1 MHHFLFEFITGGGLS
16 GQSLPG
22 ALLREGEIMI
32 QTLSNELIEA
42 GYTDISLTRD
52 NRVKSSENKVE
63 QHIIERSLEEE
74 LPELIKGSDISWLIA
89 PETDDCLVTLAE
101 LFIKH
106 GNVFIGSTPDA
117 IRIATSKLLTSKI
130 LAEANI
136 NVVETKLLSEVLPSS
151 QTGWIIKP
159 DDGVGGE
166 SCYFINNKNKLAE
179 IIPEKENYNFIIQPY
194 IEGKHMS
201 MSLLVFD
208 NDVRLLA
215 CNEQYINI
223 KDDSVYLTAI
233 GVNECLLFKNEMM
246 ELAKKIVSEISGFA
260 GYIGVDLIES
270 GNELFVLD
278 INPRFTTAYAGLSKS
293 LGFNITAKILN
304 TFLDKKLPDIDLAS
318 AIPVRINV

>member
-16 GQSLPG
+16 DQRLPET
-22 ALLREGEIMI
+22 LVREGDIMM
-32 QTLSNELIEA
+32 QTLLNELIEA

-52 NRVKSSENKVE
+52 KRVEIIDKKVE

-74 LPELIKGSDISWLIA
+74 LPELINDSDISWLIA
-89 PETDDCLVTLAE
+89 PETDDCLVSLTE

-106 GNVFIGSTPDA
+106 GNVFIGSSPNA
-117 IRIATSKLLTSKI
+117 IRIATSKLLTSKL
-130 LAEANI
+130 LAEADINI
-136 NVVETKLLSEVLPSS
+136 VETSLLSGILPDS

-166 SCYFINNKNKLAE
+166 NCYFINNKNKL
-179 IIPEKENYNFIIQPY
+179 PEKISEKKNNNFIIQPY

-215 CNEQYINI
+215 CNEQYINM
-223 KDDSVYLTAI
+223 KDDSVNLTAI
-233 GVNECLLFKNEMM
+233 GVNECLVFKNEMI
-246 ELAKKIVSEISGFA
+246 ELAKKIISKISGFA

-270 GNELFVLD
+270 DNELLVLD

-293 LGFNITAKILN
+293 LGCNITVKILD
-304 TFLDKKLPDIDLAS
+304 TFLNRELPDIDLS
-318 AIPVRINV
+318 AATPVRINV